1 VDSDNLYVSLLLG
14 EGIALEPFKRAHR
27 VIDVLRALESRRAD
41 ELKNERRQ
49 TLQTDV
55 LHFDPDIEKVV
66 VAGNGSA
73 DSLVSGLIGD
83 EVPEEEDT

>member
-1 VDSDNLYVSLLLG
+1 
-14 EGIALEPFKRAHR
+14 
-27 VIDVLRALESRRAD
+27 
-41 ELKNERRQ
+41 
-49 TLQTDV
+49 V